1 MIFRVRVVMICDVLQ
16 LLRPLIRDCRQTDG
30 LVVETGQIYGEELL
44 TMELTTVV
52 KMKMEKTKEEIK
64 EQEFHLH

>member
-16 LLRPLIRDCRQTDG
+16 LLQPLIRDYKQKDG
-30 LVVETGQIYGEELL
+30 FVGVTGQLYGEELL

-52 KMKMEKTKEEIK
+52 KMKMERTKEEIK
-64 EQEFHLH
+64 GQEFHLH